1 MRLPSISRASP
12 LAAFFLAVAAI
23 AFIPGC
29 SSSNSAAATYSVGG
43 TVSGLSASG
52 LMLANGSDTLTIAS
66 SATTFEMAKKILPGT
81 VYAVT
86 VQTQPAGQTCSV
98 TNGSGTASASVSNIA
113 ATCTNQ
119 TFTVGGSVVGLT
131 TSGLVLASGSDIAT
145 VDSSATSFTMP
156 TRIVSGAAYAVTLKT
171 QPAGQACTMT
181 NAAGTM
187 GTANVAN
194 VVAVCSA
201 KAFSVGGSISGL
213 TTSGLVL
220 ANGSDA
226 VVVAANAPT
235 FTLPLPTASGSGY
248 AVTVY
253 SQPAGLACA
262 VTHGIGTVASSNVT
276 TVMVACTDQPFS
288 LGGTISGLATSG
300 LVIANGTASV
310 AVTVNSASFT
320 LPDPVAFGSAYALT
334 VASQPTGLMCSFSS
348 GGNVAASSGTMAAHD
363 VTNTALVCSPLSYA
377 LGGSVTG
384 LIAGSVVLTD
394 TTDTVT
400 VSASGSQTFTMPT
413 QVAFRSHYALTVQT
427 QPAGL
432 TCSPAGNST
441 GTMPAGAVSVPIT
454 CSSISYTLGGSI
466 SGLTSSGL
474 ILGNG
479 SGNITNVASGATMF
493 TLPNGVAYGSTYGV
507 TVITQPIGQIC
518 GVASATGPMP
528 ASDNTSVQVAC
539 TNSAF
544 TIVGGPYTLTV
555 PPGVTSIQILAI
567 GGGGGG
573 SNQTSGVGG
582 NGAVVTSTLAV
593 QAGDSLSIYVGGG
606 GGGSNGGYGGGGGGG
621 LSYVGDGPSSFV
633 IAGGGGGGGGGP
645 GSGGGAGGNGGTIGS
660 ATSGTGGGGAGG
672 NGGGG
677 SPGSGGAG
685 STAGSSFSD
694 ISNSS
699 SGSGGLGG
707 GVAVGIPGGPGISG
721 TIGNGGG
728 GGFFSTFFGGGGG
741 GTGGGGGGGYGGGG
755 GGGGGGTGPDG
766 GGGGGGGS
774 VGFTGALYS
783 VASSGGPGSGGGIAT
798 KGVDGSVVIN

>member
-1 MRLPSISRASP
+1 MRLTSIFRASP
-12 LAAFFLAVAAI
+12 LAAVFLAFAAI
-23 AFIPGC
+23 VFIPGC
-29 SSSNSAAATYSVGG
+29 SSGDSAAATYSVGG
-43 TVSGLSASG
+43 TVSGLTASG
-52 LMLANGSDTLTIAS
+52 LMLANGSDTLTITS
-66 SATTFEMAKKILPGT
+66 NATTFAMAKRILAGT
-81 VYAVT
+81 AYAVT

-98 TNGSGTASASVSNIA
+98 TNGSGTASANVSNIA

-145 VDSSATSFTMP
+145 VDSGAASFTMP
-156 TRIVSGAAYAVTLKT
+156 TRIVSGATYAVTVKT
-171 QPAGQACTMT
+171 QPAGQTCTMT

-187 GTANVAN
+187 STANVAN

-276 TVMVACTDQPFS
+276 TVMVTCTDQPFS

-300 LVIANGTASV
+300 LVIANVTASV
-310 AVTVNSASFT
+310 AVTVNSTSFT

-334 VASQPTGLMCSFSS
+334 VASQPVGLMCSFSS
-348 GGNVAASSGTMAAHD
+348 GGNVAASSGTMAAHN

-394 TTDTVT
+394 TTDTAT

-413 QVAFRSHYALTVQT
+413 QVAFGSHYALTVQT

-432 TCSPAGNST
+432 TCSPGGNST
-441 GTMPAGAVSVPIT
+441 GIMPAGAVSVPVT
-454 CSSISYTLGGSI
+454 CSTNSYTLGGSI

-479 SGNITNVASGATMF
+479 SGNITTVASGATMF
-493 TLPNGVAYGSTYGV
+493 TLPNGVAYGGTYGV

-518 GVASATGPMP
+518 GVASATGTMP
-528 ASDNTSVQVAC
+528 ASDNTTSVQVSC
-539 TNSAF
+539 TNSVF
-544 TIVGGPYTLTV
+544 TIAGGPYTLTV
-555 PPGVTSIQILAI
+555 PPGVTSIQIQAI

-573 SNQTSGVGG
+573 SNQTGGVGG
-582 NGAVVTSTLAV
+582 NGAVVISTLAV

-606 GGGSNGGYGGGGGGG
+606 GGGGMSEGGGGGG
-621 LSYVGDGPSSFV
+621 LSYVGDGPGSFV

-645 GSGGGAGGNGGTIGS
+645 GPGGGAGGNGGTTGG
-660 ATSGTGGGGAGG
+660 ATSRTGGGGAGG

-677 SPGSGGAG
+677 SAGSGGTR
-685 STAGSSFSD
+685 STAGSLFSD
-694 ISNSS
+694 ISNSG
-699 SGSGGLGG
+699 SGGGGLGG
-707 GVAVGIPGGPGISG
+707 GFGGIGNPGGTGISG

-728 GGFFSTFFGGGGG
+728 GGYGYG
-741 GTGGGGGGGYGGGG
+741 GGGGGGGYGGGG
-755 GGGGGGTGPDG
+755 GGGGGISPDG
-766 GGGGGGGS
+766 AGGGGGGS
-774 VGFTGALYS
+774 VGPTGTLYS
-783 VASSGGPGSGGGIAT
+783 VASAGGAGSGGGINT
-798 KGVDGSVVIN
+798 NGFDGSVVIN